1 MYFSTHAYTRER
13 MHRIQIPVTGI
24 GLVGL
29 FVYPEVG
36 VFRNLVIANSIAG
49 LLYMHSEYE
58 ALHTRGSMIL
68 GVAFRAPNEK
78 INTLYNISLHLLLP
92 CILLLRRRTTRKR
105 ASVAHSIGL
114 YVLGLILL
122 DLDAIYPTRDNL
134 TSYIQLHVAVFAMS
148 HFLKTCEP
156 CNHPRSKRIVIDGAC
171 ACTYPSP

>member
-1 MYFSTHAYTRER
+1 
-13 MHRIQIPVTGI
+13 MHRIQIPVTGTCI

-29 FVYPEVG
+29 FVFPEVD

-49 LLYMHSEYE
+49 LSYMYSEYE
-58 ALHTRGSMIL
+58 ALHTHGSVIL
-68 GVAFRAPNEK
+68 GVAFRARNEK

-105 ASVAHSIGL
+105 ASIAHSIGL

-122 DLDAIYPTRDNL
+122 DLDAIYPTRDDL
-134 TSYIQLHVAVFAMS
+134 TPYMQLHLAVFVLS
-148 HFLKTCEP
+148 HFLKTCES

>member
-1 MYFSTHAYTRER
+1 MHFFHARIHNRER
-13 MHRIQIPVTGI
+13 ERLHGMQIPLTGF

-78 INTLYNISLHLLLP
+78 INTLYNVSLHLLLP
-92 CILLLRRRTTRKR
+92 CILLVRRRTTRKR

-122 DLDAIYPTRDNL
+122 DLDAIYPTRDGL
-134 TSYIQLHVAVFAMS
+134 TPYMQLHLAVFAVS
-148 HFLKTCEP
+148 HLL
-156 CNHPRSKRIVIDGAC
+156 
-171 ACTYPSP
+171 

>member
-1 MYFSTHAYTRER
+1 

-29 FVYPEVG
+29 FVCPEVG

-58 ALHTRGSMIL
+58 ALHTRGSVIL
-68 GVAFRAPNEK
+68 GVALRAPNEK
-78 INTLYNISLHLLLP
+78 INTLYNLSLHLLLP

-105 ASVAHSIGL
+105 APVAHSIGL

-122 DLDAIYPTRDNL
+122 DLDAIYPTRDDL
-134 TSYIQLHVAVFAMS
+134 TPYMHLHLTVFVMS
-148 HFLKTCEP
+148 HLL
-156 CNHPRSKRIVIDGAC
+156 
-171 ACTYPSP
+171 